1 MFEIEKK
8 SAEIYKK
15 IKKDRVIGALLLL
28 ADECTVVF
36 PSYFLGLALDEF
48 KTGTLTPESVVGWS
62 LKILGVTL
70 LSYVLSTLFVFFMHN
85 SGNKAGY
92 LFRRKI
98 FSSLLNKAPQFF
110 NKFSSGDLLARATND
125 TKMVEDYFGF
135 GLIMLMDS
143 FVYPIVCIL
152 SASILISWK
161 LTLAVVL
168 PVPLITILYVFT
180 GKKIQDLSSKTFE
193 SFGSVNQEILEIAEG
208 IKLIRCF
215 VNEQVRLN
223 KLSKTAKAYFSI
235 LYTKIKIEILLG
247 PITRI
252 ITYMSAVIAF
262 CYGGYLVHI
271 GELTSGNLVTFFIFV
286 NLFSWSAMAS
296 CFYMQVYKVASASI
310 ERINEIFDTN
320 FSISKTQEEYSN
332 LTKIENIESLEFK
345 NLSFNYEKNKNNS
358 NDKVLD
364 NISFKINKGQTLG
377 ISGKTGSGKSTL
389 IKQIFCLYPEVK
401 GIFINGIE
409 SEKINL
415 KSMRSK
421 IGFVSQTPQLISG
434 SIYDNICFFRKG
446 IPQEKIEEAVR
457 LADLQDFVKS
467 LKDGLQT
474 QIGEKGINLSG
485 GQRQRISLARAILS
499 EPDILILDDAISA
512 LDADTEANILHNLKE
527 NNLFKICIICSHRIS
542 AIKDADEIIVLDE
555 GIITQRGRHQ
565 DLMQEG
571 GWYAEQFEYQHS
583 HSDENVD
590 LDLDLGPVS
599 EEEYGN

>member
-28 ADECTVVF
+28 TDEFTVIF
-36 PSYFLGLALDEF
+36 PAYFLGLAIDEF
-48 KTGTLTPESVVGWS
+48 KTGTLTPESVVAWS
-62 LKILGVTL
+62 LKILAVTL
-70 LSYVLSTLFVFFMHN
+70 LSYLLSTSFVFFMHN
-85 SGNKAGY
+85 SGNKVGY

-98 FSSLLNKAPQFF
+98 FSSILNKAPQFF
-110 NKFSSGDLLARATND
+110 NKFSSGDILARATND
-125 TKMVEDYFGF
+125 TAMVDDYFGF

-143 FVYPIVCIL
+143 FIYPIVCIL

-161 LTLAVVL
+161 LTLAVVI
-168 PVPLITILYVFT
+168 PVPLITMLYVFT
-180 GKKIQDLSSKTFE
+180 GKKIQELSSKTFE

-208 IKLIRCF
+208 IKLVRCF
-215 VNEQVRLN
+215 VNEQVRLK
-223 KLSKTAKAYFSI
+223 KLSKTAKTYFSV
-235 LYTKIKIEILLG
+235 LYAKIKIENLLG
-247 PITRI
+247 PVTKI
-252 ITYMSAVIAF
+252 ITYMSALIAF

-310 ERINEIFDTN
+310 ERINEIFKTD
-320 FSISKTQEEYSN
+320 FSIKQTEEENSKLE
-332 LTKIENIESLEFK
+332 KIEIIESLEFK
-345 NLSFNYEKNKNNS
+345 NLSFNYDENKNNS
-358 NDKVLD
+358 TAKVLED
-364 NISFKINKGQTLG
+364 ISFKINNGETLG

-401 GIFINGIE
+401 GVLINGIE
-409 SEKINL
+409 SEKIDL
-415 KSMRSK
+415 KSIRKK
-421 IGFVSQTPQLISG
+421 IGYVSQTPQLISG

-446 IPQEKIEEAVR
+446 MDLKKVEDAVK
-457 LADLQDFVKS
+457 LADLQDFVDS

-474 QIGEKGINLSG
+474 QIGEKGVNLSG

-499 EPDILILDDAISA
+499 SPDVLILDDAVSA
-512 LDADTEANILHNLKE
+512 LDADTEARILHNLKE

-555 GIITQRGRHQ
+555 GKITQRGNHQ
-565 DLMQEG
+565 DLLEEG

-583 HSDENVD
+583 HSDEDVN
-590 LDLDLGPVS
+590 LDSVL
-599 EEEYGN
+599 EEEYEN